1 MQLHSKCICDMIKTH
16 RTMFEDGNH
25 TLFPKYIYT
34 VEREGKIKKH
44 LHTAASQK
52 LYTLKTAM
60 GLKPTT
66 S

>member
-1 MQLHSKCICDMIKTH
+1 
-16 RTMFEDGNH
+16 MFEDGNH